1 MLPWVCMHL
10 SAKMNLQLKA
20 SGRSQDSLRPSI
32 IPNFNPLTFDLSVYV
47 QCLLCPKR
55 GRSGHPLILY
65 SKQGFAPLSL
75 HDYYLKVFKRD
86 KHWLFTLLLLPFWS
100 ANRRLVICIHPEAHF
115 FLPHEMQT
123 GGQHLS
129 PASSGLE
136 MSHLG
141 F

>member
-1 MLPWVCMHL
+1 MHAPL
-10 SAKMNLQLKA
+10 SQDE
-20 SGRSQDSLRPSI
+20 SPTEGFWEEQDSLRPSI

-47 QCLLCPKR
+47 QCLPCPKR